1 MSRNHNPSR
10 NDARSQTTR
19 RTFLIQ
25 GAAASAGALG
35 LSSLAGRAFAADSP
49 EKIRIGMIGLGW
61 RGGQLLDELGRLP
74 EAEIVALCDP
84 EAKFLDAASKKQPK
98 AKTYADM
105 RQLLDD
111 PTIDAVVIATCN
123 HWHCLAGVWAC
134 EAGKDVYVEKPLSN
148 RLWEGRQLINA
159 ARKHNRIVQVGTQQ
173 RSDPMQDEIRAYLHD
188 DKALGDI
195 QAVAVTRFGVRESI
209 GKRSTPLEMPPTLTY
224 DLWLGPAKDEPIFRN
239 KLDYDWHWDW
249 NTGNGECANWGVH
262 VIDDVRNVAF
272 NDRVTMP
279 NRVASGGGRLVWNDA
294 GQTPNFQY
302 AYLDAGGTPV
312 FFALSNLPSEPGGK
326 TPLRFEGV
334 ESGYIVFCDG
344 GSYHGYRGGGEAFD
358 SDGKGIKKFHGDS
371 GAGHMRNFFQ
381 AVRARDPKLL
391 NADVSVGHDSTNWA
405 HAINASWRAAD
416 QPGLLPEIGAAG
428 GSPVGEKVARL
439 LEDQLRAYFPEGSD
453 RGVRKS
459 GLLEI
464 DPAREEFVGAG
475 GSIANEFLGPRD
487 YRAPYVLKPIAAT

>member
-1 MSRNHNPSR
+1 MLQKTSRPG
-10 NDARSQTTR
+10 TTR
-19 RTFLIQ
+19 RTFLMQ
-25 GAAASAGALG
+25 GAMAGVGAMG
-35 LSSLAGRAFAADSP
+35 LSSLARSASAATTAEP
-49 EKIRIGMIGLGW
+49 IRLGLIGLGW

-74 EAEIVALCDP
+74 EANIVALCDP
-84 EAKFLDAASKKQPK
+84 EAKFLGEASKKQPQ
-98 AKTYADM
+98 AKTYADL

-111 PTIDAVVIATCN
+111 PTIEAVVIATCN

-159 ARKHNRIVQVGTQQ
+159 ARKHGRIVQVGTQQ
-173 RSDPMQDEIRAYLHD
+173 RSDPMQDEIRTYLHE
-188 DKALGDI
+188 DKALGPI
-195 QAVAVTRFGVRESI
+195 ESVVVTRFGVRESI
-209 GKRSTPLEMPPTLTY
+209 GKRSTPLEMPATLTY

-262 VIDDVRNVAF
+262 VLDDVRNVAF

-279 NRVASGGGRLVWNDA
+279 NHVASGGGRLVWDDA
-294 GQTPNFQY
+294 GKTPNFQF

-312 FFALSNLPSEPGGK
+312 FFALSNLPSEPGGNQ
-326 TPLRFEGV
+326 PLRFDGV
-334 ESGYIVFCDG
+334 ESGYIVVCDG

-358 SDGKGIKKFHGDS
+358 TDGKSIKKFHGDS
-371 GAGHMRNFFQ
+371 GAGHMRNFFK

-391 NADVSVGHDSTNWA
+391 NADVAVGHASTNWA

-416 QPGLLPEIGAAG
+416 GPGLIPDL
-428 GSPVGEKVARL
+428 GSVGDSPAGEKIAGL
-439 LEDQLRAYFPEGSD
+439 LQDQLASYFPSGAPD
-453 RGVRKS
+453 NVRS
-459 GLLEI
+459 SAVLEI

-475 GSIANEFLGPRD
+475 ASAANEFIGPRE
-487 YRAPYVLKPIAAT
+487 YRQPYELKPIAIS

>member
-1 MSRNHNPSR
+1 MSRNDSW
-10 NDARSQTTR
+10 SQSTR

-25 GAAASAGALG
+25 GAAAGVGALG
-35 LSSLAGRAFAADSP
+35 LSSFTRRAFAADTSD
-49 EKIRIGMIGLGW
+49 KIRIGMIGVGW

-84 EAKFLDAASKKQPK
+84 EAKFLDVASKKKPK

-111 PTIDAVVIATCN
+111 PTVDAVVIATCN

-173 RSDPMQDEIRAYLHD
+173 RSDPMQDEIRAYLHE
-188 DKALGDI
+188 DKALGPI
-195 QAVAVTRFGVRESI
+195 QSVAVTRFGVRESI
-209 GKRSTPLEMPPTLTY
+209 GKRSTPLEMPPTLAY

-262 VIDDVRNVAF
+262 VLDDVRNVAF

-279 NRVASGGGRLVWNDA
+279 NHVASGGGRLVWDDA
-294 GQTPNFQY
+294 GGTPNFQF

-358 SDGKGIKKFHGDS
+358 TDGKSIKKFKGDS
-371 GAGHMRNFFQ
+371 GAGHMRNFFA

-391 NADVSVGHDSTNWA
+391 NADVAVGHASTNWA
-405 HAINASWRAAD
+405 HAINASWRSAD
-416 QPGLLPEIGAAG
+416 RSGLMPEIGAAAN
-428 GSPVGEKVARL
+428 SPIGEKVAKL
-439 LEDQLRAYFPEGSD
+439 LQDQLQAFFPNGSPD
-453 RGVRKS
+453 DVRS
-459 GLLEI
+459 SALLEI
-464 DPAREEFVGAG
+464 DPEREEFVGNAA
-475 GSIANEFLGPRD
+475 SQTNEFIGPRE
-487 YRAPYVLKPIAAT
+487 YRSPFVLNSIAAT